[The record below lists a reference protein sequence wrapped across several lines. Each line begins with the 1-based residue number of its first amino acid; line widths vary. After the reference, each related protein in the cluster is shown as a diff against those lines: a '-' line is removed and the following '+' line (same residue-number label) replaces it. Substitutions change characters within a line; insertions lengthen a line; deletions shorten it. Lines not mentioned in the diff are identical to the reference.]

1 MLTPSTLSLAFAPRL
16 VTLRRRVD
24 NGRRFP
30 KLLGKRMSA
39 CSLVEL
45 PVWFSKRH
53 MTEIAK

>member
-1 MLTPSTLSLAFAPRL
+1 MILLNPRL
-16 VTLRRRVD
+16 AALRRTID

-30 KLLGKRMSA
+30 RLIGKRMAA

-53 MTEIAK
+53 MTEIK